1 MSFFPLLAEISDATL
16 GIGPAEALG
25 TEYTLRKSARA
36 ILLNA
41 NGQIAIQDVTK
52 EFFHKLPGGGV
63 EIGETPAEAVLRE
76 IKEEVG
82 CDTRIIRPLGHIIEY
97 RDQYKLLHVS
107 YGFVC
112 EVASE
117 ITETAF
123 DKDELAAGQV
133 NIWITPEEALHFFQ
147 TDAPTKY
154 QGAFILK
161 RELAYLE
168 EWMRGR

>member
-1 MSFFPLLAEISDATL
+1 MQTYPLLAEISDATL
-16 GIGPAEALG
+16 GIGPGEKLG
-25 TEYTLRKSARA
+25 TEYTVRKSARA
-36 ILLNA
+36 ILINSVGL
-41 NGQIAIQDVTK
+41 IAIQDVTK

-63 EIGETPAEAVLRE
+63 EVGETPTEAVLRE

-82 CDTRIIRPLGHIIEY
+82 CDARIVQPLGYVIEY
-97 RDQYKLLHVS
+97 RDQYKLLHLS

-112 EVASE
+112 EVTSE

-147 TDAPTKY
+147 TDTPTKY